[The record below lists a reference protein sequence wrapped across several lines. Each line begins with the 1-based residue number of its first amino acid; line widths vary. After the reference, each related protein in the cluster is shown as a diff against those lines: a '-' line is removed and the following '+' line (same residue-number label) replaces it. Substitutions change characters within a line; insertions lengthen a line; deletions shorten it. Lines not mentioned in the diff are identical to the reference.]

1 MIDHKRGLYF
11 FESAVTPNTFWVDLN
26 KIDFSK
32 ATGAVK
38 KLDLG
43 PDQSTIFSGEVS
55 SRFEVA
61 PAFKFEG
68 A

>member
-1 MIDHKRGLYF
+1 MIDHKQGLYF
-11 FESAVTPNTFWVDLN
+11 FESAITPNTFWVDL
-26 KIDFSK
+26 KKMDFSK
-32 ATGAVK
+32 TTGVVR

-43 PDQSTIFSGEVS
+43 PNQSTIYSGEVS
-55 SRFEVA
+55 SQFKIA